1 MIISVHKY
9 GTHTDLIWL
18 IDLHS
23 KCRSNLV
30 GLSILPVF
38 FSNLHIVV
46 VSLRKTV
53 SYPQLNEGTEGS
65 DQNRDSNDKK

>member
-1 MIISVHKY
+1 MTSSSPEMVKN
-9 GTHTDLIWL
+9 GF
-18 IDLHS
+18 S
-23 KCRSNLV
+23 GPSLV
-30 GLSILPVF
+30 GPSILPVF